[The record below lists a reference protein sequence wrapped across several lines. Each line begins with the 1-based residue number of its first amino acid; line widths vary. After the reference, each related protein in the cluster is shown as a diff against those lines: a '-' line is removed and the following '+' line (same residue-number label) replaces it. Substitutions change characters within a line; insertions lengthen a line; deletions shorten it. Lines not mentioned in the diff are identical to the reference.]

1 MLSPVLLSL
10 TLLLHLQEH
19 DLKASPFD
27 GLRWVE
33 GRPEV
38 QVEAEWYRPIEID
51 GLTLDE
57 ILDAIDSRWPGQRE
71 KRFAEDLVEA
81 LDLLS
86 WEGDL
91 FVDLDLVRLS
101 DRETIRLES
110 VEMTRAK
117 REALRAAANASR
129 LRSTAPPAPIDL
141 DRESLDADLEAFQA
155 GLERRFAYLGL
166 RDVPL
171 SAAFDEIRARVDAA
185 GSIPTVEVARS
196 LHRLLMEFP
205 DGHARVSAPSGLD
218 RYTGRHTPFLL
229 CPANGGTVAV
239 DPERASLLDPARP
252 FVVAIDGRP
261 LAEWIDAAS
270 LDVVEGSP
278 QAIHFRSVRAL
289 RQIDRHRLELGI
301 EPKDTLTLTLR
312 AASGADVRDLELR
325 LQDERPIFG
334 VWPLEPSRLLEGDL
348 GYLRIPAMDDSVG
361 AVRSSM
367 AEFKDTRGLIV
378 DVRANGGGSREILLA
393 LAGYLIGPQDSP
405 VVANIAA
412 YRDGGDFPSD
422 HLVARF
428 MYEASWEGWKPEQRS
443 AIATAAASF
452 SPEWASDRPMSA
464 WHYLLLDRTGHSEE
478 YHYDRPVIVLSDAGC
493 FSATDIFLGAL
504 ELLPNVTL
512 MGTASSGGSAR
523 TQRFRL
529 PNSGIEVRCAS
540 MASYRPNGRLY
551 DGRGIEVDF
560 EVLPGPTDFVHGG
573 GDAVLTAAMEKLRS
587 PR

>member
-1 MLSPVLLSL
+1 MICSALLGL
-10 TLLLHLQEH
+10 ALLFPFQEH

-27 GLRWVE
+27 GLRWTE

-38 QVEAEWYRPIEID
+38 QVAVEWYRPLAID
-51 GLTLDE
+51 GLSLE
-57 ILDAIDSRWPGQRE
+57 ELLDAIDSRWPGQRE

-101 DRETIRLES
+101 DRETVRLES

-117 REALRAAANASR
+117 RDALRDSANANR
-129 LRSTAPPAPIDL
+129 VRSTRPLAPIEL

-155 GLERRFAYLGL
+155 GLERRFAYLSL
-166 RDVPL
+166 RDVPV
-171 SAAFDEIRARVDAA
+171 SAALDQIRAQLDAD
-185 GSIPTVEVARS
+185 GSISTVEVARA
-196 LHRLLMEFP
+196 LHRLLMQFP
-205 DGHARVSAPSGLD
+205 DGHARVSAPADLD

-229 CPANGGTVAV
+229 CPSNDGTVAV
-239 DPERASLLDPARP
+239 DPERTSLVDPARP

-289 RQIDRHRLELGI
+289 RQIERYRPELGI
-301 EPKDTLTLTLR
+301 EPKAPLTLTLS
-312 AASGADVRDLELR
+312 ASSGADARDLELS
-325 LQDERPIFG
+325 LQDQRPLFG
-334 VWPLEPSRLLEGDL
+334 TWPSEPSRLLEGDL
-348 GYLRIPAMDDSVG
+348 GYLRIPAMDDKVG

-367 AEFKDTRGLIV
+367 KQFKDTRGLIV

-412 YRDGGDFPSD
+412 YRDGGDFPTD
-422 HLVARF
+422 HLAARY
-428 MYEASWEGWKPEQRS
+428 MYEASWEGWSPEQRS

-452 SPEWASDRPMSA
+452 EPEWAPERPMSP
-464 WHYLLLDRTGHSEE
+464 WHYLLLDRTGHPDE
-478 YHYDRPVIVLSDAGC
+478 YHYERPVIVLSDAGC

-540 MASYRPNGRLY
+540 MASYRPDGRLY
-551 DGRGIEVDF
+551 DGRGIEVDV
-560 EVLPGPTDFVHGG
+560 EVLPEPTDFVHGG
-573 GDAVLTAAMEKLRS
+573 GDAVLSAAIARLRS